1 MVIVVLLIIPFAFWG
16 INYYFDKSGEP
27 VAALVNGE
35 KITIREFQ
43 QTQQRIRQ
51 QLQAAIKN
59 LPNRD
64 AFIKQQALEGLI
76 NAELLRQF
84 NADTHMGVSDAAA
97 RDVINKIQAFQGTN
111 GFDNA
116 LYERF
121 LSAMGYTPVTFE
133 AQMRQ
138 DMTTEQLQAGIIDS
152 VFVTDS
158 EVEKIARLNNQTRDL
173 SYLLVSYGSVKKD
186 IEITDQ
192 EIKAHYDAEDQLYM
206 EPEKVKLA
214 YLDLSLEKLE
224 KEVNVTDKELHN
236 YYDNHG
242 DNYSVAEQR
251 SIKQILFPVAKDAP
265 AEERAR
271 VEAKAKEVEAF
282 LKSGKTFADVREKYS
297 DETDVKMEISEYGF
311 IAKTILEPAIDE
323 VAFSLKKGEFSEPIR
338 TDNGLHIIKVDD
350 IKGGQES
357 SFEEVR
363 EQIEKDYRREEA
375 EKLYFDKADQLAT
388 LAYEHPDTLE
398 TAADALELQVQTS
411 GFISRTP
418 SNDVPALLKDPKILS
433 AAFSEE
439 VLQNGNN
446 SDVIELGNDRVVVLR
461 VMEHKPAEKRPLEAV
476 RDQIVDRLRL
486 EKGRARTAAIGK
498 EILEKL
504 KKGAGKEELAK
515 EYSVEWKDALGVKRD
530 DVEVNRSVLRTAFAM
545 GRPKDG
551 QPLYGDVGMGSG
563 DHAVIV
569 LNGVHDPETLT
580 AEETEPV
587 RKQLQQVNARLD
599 WLLFIKDLRERS
611 EIKVFN
617 DRL

>member
-363 EQIEKDYRREEA
+363 EHVGDRAVVMNVMRSGNRLKKITAGRKRKNCISIKPINWRRW
-375 EKLYFDKADQLAT
+375 L
-388 LAYEHPDTLE
+388 
-398 TAADALELQVQTS
+398 TS
-411 GFISRTP
+411 TRIPWKPPRMRWNCRFKP
-418 SNDVPALLKDPKILS
+418 
-433 AAFSEE
+433 
-439 VLQNGNN
+439 
-446 SDVIELGNDRVVVLR
+446 VVLSP
-461 VMEHKPAEKRPLEAV
+461 VPLPMTC
-476 RDQIVDRLRL
+476 RR
-486 EKGRARTAAIGK
+486 
-498 EILEKL
+498 
-504 KKGAGKEELAK
+504 
-515 EYSVEWKDALGVKRD
+515 Y
-530 DVEVNRSVLRTAFAM
+530 
-545 GRPKDG
+545 
-551 QPLYGDVGMGSG
+551 
-563 DHAVIV
+563 
-569 LNGVHDPETLT
+569 
-580 AEETEPV
+580 
-587 RKQLQQVNARLD
+587 
-599 WLLFIKDLRERS
+599 
-611 EIKVFN
+611 
-617 DRL
+617 